1 MRELA
6 CCDISAV
13 AISFV
18 PIVAEGFSLTVSAR
32 LLPFALAFAFAFTT
46 AFSTFWSGPALLP
59 KPLWGVLVNLPIS
72 RFAGRV
78 SRSVARYSASI
89 APHLSYTRLSVPV
102 HDGEAGVSFLPT
114 TFVHLNSSSFCEL
127 VGVDEFETEL
137 GIVR

>member
-6 CCDISAV
+6 RCSISAV
-13 AISFV
+13 PISFV

-32 LLPFALAFAFAFTT
+32 LLSFALAFAFAFAAAFTT
-46 AFSTFWSGPALLP
+46 FRSDPALLP
-59 KPLWGVLVNLPIS
+59 KPLWGVFVNLPIS
-72 RFAGRV
+72 CFTGRV

-89 APHLSYTRLSVPV
+89 APHLSYTRLSVSV
-102 HDGEAGVSFLPT
+102 HDGEAGVSFLSAA
-114 TFVHLNSSSFCEL
+114 FIHLHSSSFCEL